1 MSVFFLRDPD
11 AVFIHIPKTA
21 GRSVRV
27 GAWNGRYEGQ
37 VDGYIPEEWE
47 SYFKFAF
54 VRDPLKRLV
63 SAWRMFSDGR
73 VDVPRK
79 ERRKLLSLFG
89 IDRTTTTLESHR
101 PLFPGLTIAE
111 FMDIT
116 EDETIKLDD
125 REQGP
130 TRRRSVLRTHAVPQT
145 HPHNL
150 IDRADYIGRFE
161 RIDAEMVTIGERLGA
176 RLVLP
181 HTNKTTQQA
190 DWRSQL
196 TPALYDRIVE
206 YYRADFER
214 FGYPIKRFDELG

>member
-1 MSVFFLRDPD
+1 MAVFLLKNPD

-21 GRSVRV
+21 GRSIRV
-27 GAWNGRYEGQ
+27 GAWDGRYEGPAR
-37 VDGYIPEEWE
+37 GYIPDDWE
-47 SYFKFAF
+47 AHFKFAF

-79 ERRKLLSLFG
+79 DRKGLLSLLR
-89 IDRTTTTLESHR
+89 INRTVSESHR

-111 FMDIT
+111 FMDMA
-116 EDETIKLDD
+116 EDETIGLDD
-125 REQGP
+125 RTPGK
-130 TRRRSVLRTHAVPQT
+130 TKRRSVLRTHAVPQT